1 MALVTTIGQGGK
13 AAAASVRAEL
23 TERRTDVSGAVFKVA
38 LLSALALSVGV
49 LVVLLTS
56 QVVAGWPVLS
66 SRLGDF
72 LTATTN
78 SNPDRA
84 GISQAL
90 KGSFWIGLIVV
101 VVAFPIGIG
110 AAVYLE
116 EYAVHNRMTRMIDTA
131 IRNLA
136 GVPSIVYGILG
147 FAVFVKALGDL
158 TGGKSVLAAG
168 LTVAVLVMPI
178 VIITSA
184 EALRAVPDGIREAGF
199 GVGATRWEVIRH
211 HVLPYAAP
219 GILTGTVLSLARA
232 LGEAAPLLLVGAVLG
247 RLGSNPGWFDPSALR
262 EQFTAMPALIAD
274 WAGEAKAGFRANTAA
289 AIVVMLVVVLLANAG
304 AIVLRNRY
312 EKKRQT

>member
-1 MALVTTIGQGGK
+1 MALLTTIGTGADVATSK
-13 AAAASVRAEL
+13 VRAEL
-23 TERRTDVSGAVFKVA
+23 TGRRTDVAGALFRA
-38 LLSALALSVGV
+38 ALALSLLLAVAV
-49 LVVLLTS
+49 LVVLLAT
-56 QVVAGWPVLS
+56 QVIEGWPVLS

-72 LTATTN
+72 LTQTTN

-90 KGSFWIGLIVV
+90 KGSFWIGVIVIV
-101 VVAFPIGIG
+101 IAFPIGIG
-110 AAVYLE
+110 SAIYLE
-116 EYAVHNRMTRMIDTA
+116 EYAHHSTLTRVIDTT

-147 FAVFVKALGDL
+147 FAVFVEALGEL
-158 TGGKSVLAAG
+158 TGGKSVLSAG

-178 VIITSA
+178 VIITAA
-184 EALRAVPDGIREAGF
+184 EALRAVPAGIREAGY
-199 GVGATRWEVIRH
+199 GVGATKWEVVRH

-247 RLGSNPGWFDPSALR
+247 RIGSNPGWFDPSALTD
-262 EQFTAMPALIAD
+262 QFTAMPALIAD

-289 AIVVMLVVVLLANAG
+289 AIVVMLVVVLLANAA

-312 EKKRQT
+312 ERKRQT

>member
-1 MALVTTIGQGGK
+1 MLTTIGTGADVATAK
-13 AAAASVRAEL
+13 VRAEL
-23 TERRTDVSGAVFKVA
+23 TGRRTDVAGALFRA
-38 LLSALALSVGV
+38 ALALSLLLAVAV
-49 LVVLLTS
+49 LMVLLAT
-56 QVVAGWPVLS
+56 QVIEGWPVLS

-72 LTATTN
+72 LTQTNN

-90 KGSFWIGLIVV
+90 KGSFWIGVIVIV
-101 VVAFPIGIG
+101 IAFPIGIG
-110 AAVYLE
+110 SAIYLE
-116 EYAVHNRMTRMIDTA
+116 EYAHHSTLTRVIDTT

-147 FAVFVKALGDL
+147 FAVFVEALGEL
-158 TGGKSVLAAG
+158 TGGKSVLSAG

-178 VIITSA
+178 VIITAA
-184 EALRAVPDGIREAGF
+184 EALRAVPAGIREAGY
-199 GVGATRWEVIRH
+199 GVGATKWEVVRH

-247 RLGSNPGWFDPSALR
+247 RIGSNPGWFDPSALTD
-262 EQFTAMPALIAD
+262 QFTAMPALIAD

-289 AIVVMLVVVLLANAG
+289 AIVVMLVVVLLANTA

-312 EKKRQT
+312 ERKRQT